1 MVDFT
6 LVKSA
11 ALSAPDL
18 SVLPRIGEK
27 FEEWLEAFLA
37 GGLGGRKKISIF
49 AAPKF
54 GRFKIKPYLCPP
66 K

>member
-1 MVDFT
+1 MRQPINSKIDPLMVDFT

-37 GGLGGRKKISIF
+37 GGLGGREETFFQKE
-49 AAPKF
+49 
-54 GRFKIKPYLCPP
+54 
-66 K
+66 